1 MCGYIGSFPLIFGT
15 NCPADAKILYH
26 YYIMGFKYNST
37 GDSVFE
43 FRASIIGGDGSTTN
57 ENDFQAVIAPAITPN
72 GPKFTIDSFSNQ
84 LQKIKIGYVLTV
96 LRDYNNYPTQPSN
109 PQTFKYSGI
118 FMPVTTFNSNMAI
131 LNSSLY
137 NRNHFDLTYSQYKFY
152 GFSRLFVQPNF
163 VQVDFSLDVKDIY
176 TLSLSTINTL
186 TNVLVSADVFTK

>member
-1 MCGYIGSFPLIFGT
+1 
-15 NCPADAKILYH
+15 
-26 YYIMGFKYNST
+26 MGFKYNST

-57 ENDFQAVIAPAITPN
+57 ENDFQAVIGPAITPN

-84 LQKIKIGYVLTV
+84 LKKIKIGYVLTV
-96 LRDYNNYPTQPSN
+96 LRDYNTYPTQSLN

-137 NRNHFDLTYSQYKFY
+137 NRNHFDLTY
-152 GFSRLFVQPNF
+152 
-163 VQVDFSLDVKDIY
+163 
-176 TLSLSTINTL
+176 
-186 TNVLVSADVFTK
+186 